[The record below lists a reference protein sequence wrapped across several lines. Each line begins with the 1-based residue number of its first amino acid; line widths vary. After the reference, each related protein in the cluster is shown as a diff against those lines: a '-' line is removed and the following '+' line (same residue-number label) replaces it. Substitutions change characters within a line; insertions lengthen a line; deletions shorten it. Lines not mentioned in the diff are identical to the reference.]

1 MKLTQLAEPMNVE
14 DALAHAKLDWTA
26 TKKPLFGE
34 NGNEDEK
41 VPVKNVCGIY
51 REDTSSFLP
60 GVSVSDQYE
69 IVQNSDVFATI
80 DPILGEGEASI
91 HKLGEAYGGCYT
103 FMSVRLPKVIQVEF
117 DNETRPSQKLEKW
130 LLITNSFDT
139 SHSVRINLQVRDKG
153 SFVGNFTSKCIRF
166 KHTTFIHDRLPS
178 ARKALG
184 LSNDFFDLAGKK
196 LKEIALIDSSKRRA
210 EYMAILF
217 RPHKDTPRAQTIA
230 SNKAE
235 EALKWVAANSAGAGD
250 WYHTW
255 RETCRFLHF
264 QRKHRS
270 QDAYWK
276 SSAMG
281 AIMKK
286 KVQAFNV
293 AISMSGVTKPNWK
306 MYEGLF
312 T

>member
-1 MKLTQLAEPMNVE
+1 MKLTQLSEPMNVE

-91 HKLGEAYGGCYT
+91 YKLGEAYGGCYT

-117 DNETRPSQKLEKW
+117 DGETKPSQKLEKW

-153 SFVGNFTSKCIRF
+153 TFVGNFTNKCIRF

-196 LKEIALIDSSKRRA
+196 LKEIALIDSGKRRA

-270 QDAYWK
+270 RDAYWK

>member
-14 DALAHAKLDWTA
+14 DALAHAKLDWIA

-41 VPVKNVCGIY
+41 VPVQNVCGIY

-117 DNETRPSQKLEKW
+117 DGDTRPAQKLEKW

-153 SFVGNFTSKCIRF
+153 SFVGNFTNKCIRF

-196 LKEIALIDSSKRRA
+196 LKEIALIDSTKRRA
-210 EYMAILF
+210 EYMSALF
-217 RPHKDTPRAQTIA
+217 RPHKNTTRAQTIA
-230 SNKAE
+230 NNKAE
-235 EALKWVAANSAGAGD
+235 EALKWVAANSSGATD

-255 RETCRFLHF
+255 REVCRFLHY

-281 AIMKK
+281 TIMKK
-286 KVQAFNV
+286 KVQAFNI
-293 AISMSGVTKPNWK
+293 AISMSGVTKPNWT